1 MTLAESGIDSLRIVD
16 GDLLSPGNVV
26 RHVAGHDHVGGPK
39 VNAVEA
45 AIRNHAPWT
54 KVESITAP
62 SNPYGS
68 QEIAQLVE
76 NADVVI
82 DATGNDAFVHPV
94 ARVAEGLGKPLVSGA
109 LFRGGFIGRVQRKA
123 LDADTSILDRPESP
137 DYPIVPPSDSTVD
150 FAEPDLGCSAP
161 VNNAPPVSVLACASL
176 IAQAAIDVL
185 TERYELEDEV
195 IDVYRPLPE
204 APFNRVG
211 RYRRP
216 VPIIKDSQTPEG
228 DSEDLD

>member
-1 MTLAESGIDSLRIVD
+1 MTLAESRIDSLRIVD

-26 RHVAGHDHVGGPK
+26 RHVAGHDQVGGPK

-54 KVESITAP
+54 KVESIAP
-62 SNPYGS
+62 PANPYGS

-76 NADVVI
+76 DADVVI

-94 ARVAEGLGKPLVSGA
+94 ARVAEELRKPLVSGA

-123 LDADTSILDRPESP
+123 LDSDAPITSRPDSP
-137 DYPIVPPSDSTVD
+137 KYPIVPPGEPAVD
-150 FAEPDLGCSAP
+150 LAEPDLGCSAP
-161 VNNAPPVSVLACASL
+161 VNNAPPASVLACASL

-185 TERYELEDEV
+185 TERFELEDEV

-204 APFNRVG
+204 TPFDRIG

-216 VPIIKDSQTPEG
+216 V
-228 DSEDLD
+228 LDPT

>member
-1 MTLAESGIDSLRIVD
+1 M
-16 GDLLSPGNVV
+16 
-26 RHVAGHDHVGGPK
+26 
-39 VNAVEA
+39 NAVEA

-54 KVESITAP
+54 KVESIIPPT
-62 SNPYGS
+62 NPYGS
-68 QEIAQLVE
+68 QEIAQLIE
-76 NADVVI
+76 NVDVVI

-94 ARVAEGLGKPLVSGA
+94 ARVAEGLGKALVSGA
-109 LFRGGFIGRVQRKA
+109 LFRGGFIGQVKRKA
-123 LDADTSILDRPESP
+123 LETDSSIFARPESP
-137 DYPIVPPSDSTVD
+137 DYPRIPPGDPEAD

-161 VNNAPPVSVLACASL
+161 VNNAPPSSVLACASL

-204 APFNRVG
+204 APFDRVG

-216 VPIIKDSQTPEG
+216 TPIIKDNRTPEG
-228 DSEDLD
+228 DCEDSRR